1 MKKIVCLLLV
11 IWMMLGLCACGGSAK
26 ETAAYDSAPMEPAA
40 MAEEAF
46 EAEVAYGD
54 VNASQSYSVGTAD
67 GNGSGTD
74 AKINT
79 GFDSE
84 KIIYS
89 CYAEIETLTF
99 EESCQ
104 EITKLIARYGGFL
117 ESSTVS
123 GHNYNYEGR
132 RNAEYVIRIPRESF
146 EEVTGS
152 LSNIGNVPYCSISA
166 ENITAQYRDT
176 ESRLATY
183 QVEEDRLLAMLEK
196 AETVADMLEIES
208 RLSEV
213 RYNIE
218 SLTTTILG
226 WDSLV
231 NYSTLTIYL
240 QEVIEYTAEP
250 ELTYWQRI
258 GKGFMS
264 TLRDVGEFFKDLF
277 RAFIVS
283 LPVLVLL
290 AVGAVILVVIVRTWK
305 KRRAAKKARKHD
317 IE

>member
-1 MKKIVCLLLV
+1 MKKIVCLLLAV
-11 IWMMLGLCACGGSAK
+11 LTMLGLCACGGSAK
-26 ETAAYDSAPMEPAA
+26 ETAAYDSAPREPAA
-40 MAEEAF
+40 MAEEAV
-46 EAEVAYGD
+46 EMEMAYANG
-54 VNASQSYSVGTAD
+54 SQSYSVGT
-67 GNGSGTD
+67 TD
-74 AKINT
+74 SSASDTVVNRS
-79 GFDSE
+79 FDSE

-117 ESSTVS
+117 EKSTVS

-166 ENITAQYRDT
+166 ENITSQYRDT

-183 QVEEDRLLAMLEK
+183 QVEEERLLAMLEK

-208 RLSEV
+208 RLAEV
-213 RYNIE
+213 RYEIE

-231 NYSTLTIYL
+231 SYSTLTIYL

-258 GKGFMS
+258 GKGFMR
-264 TLRDVGEFFKDLF
+264 TLRDVGEFFKDLL
-277 RAFIVS
+277 RVFIVS

-290 AVGAVILVVIVRTWK
+290 GAVAVIVVVIVRFQK
-305 KRRAAKKARKHD
+305 KRRAAKKAWKQD
-317 IE
+317 ME

>member
-1 MKKIVCLLLV
+1 MKKIVCLLLAV
-11 IWMMLGLCACGGSAK
+11 LTMLGLCACGASGK
-26 ETAAYDSAPMEPAA
+26 ETAAADSAPVEPAA
-40 MAEEAF
+40 MAMAEEA
-46 EAEVAYGD
+46 AEMERAYANG
-54 VNASQSYSVGTAD
+54 SQSYSVGTTDA
-67 GNGSGTD
+67 GASGT
-74 AKINT
+74 AASRN
-79 GFDSE
+79 FDSE

-89 CYAEIETLTF
+89 CYAEVETLTF

-117 ESSTVS
+117 EQSTVS

-152 LSNIGNVPYCSISA
+152 LSNIGNVPYCSVSA
-166 ENITAQYRDT
+166 ENITSQYRDT

-183 QVEEDRLLAMLEK
+183 QVEEERLLAMLEK

-231 NYSTLTIYL
+231 SYSTLTICL
-240 QEVIEYTAEP
+240 QEVVEYTAEP

-258 GKGFMS
+258 GKGFMR

-277 RAFIVS
+277 RVFVVS

-290 AVGAVILVVIVRTWK
+290 AAGAGIVATVVVLCK
-305 KRRAAKKARKHD
+305 KRRAAKRIRKRD
-317 IE
+317 ME

>member
-1 MKKIVCLLLV
+1 MKKIVCLLLAV
-11 IWMMLGLCACGGSAK
+11 WMMLGLCACGGSAK

-46 EAEVAYGD
+46 EAEMGYGD
-54 VNASQSYSVGTAD
+54 VNTSQGYSVGTTD
-67 GNGSGTD
+67 GSSSDTGT
-74 AKINT
+74 NRS
-79 GFDSE
+79 FDSE

-99 EESCQ
+99 EESCR

-117 ESSTVS
+117 EQSTVS

-152 LSNIGNVPYCSISA
+152 LSNIGNVPYCSVSA
-166 ENITAQYRDT
+166 ENITSQYRDT

-183 QVEEDRLLAMLEK
+183 QVEEERLLSMLEK

-258 GKGFMS
+258 GKGFMR

-277 RAFIVS
+277 RVFIVS

-290 AVGAVILVVIVRTWK
+290 AVGAVIVIAAVRGFK
-305 KRRAAKKARKHD
+305 KRRAAKRPRKHD

>member
-1 MKKIVCLLLV
+1 MKKFVCLLLV
-11 IWMMLGLCACGGSAK
+11 MGMMLGLCACGGSAK
-26 ETAAYDSAPMEPAA
+26 GTGAYDLVAMEPAA

-46 EAEVAYGD
+46 ESEVAY
-54 VNASQSYSVGTAD
+54 NTSQSYSVGSTA
-67 GNGSGTD
+67 GD
-74 AKINT
+74 ASDAAVNRD
-79 GFDSE
+79 FDSE

-123 GHNYNYEGR
+123 GHNYNYAGR
-132 RNAEYVIRIPRESF
+132 RSAEYVIRIPRESF

-166 ENITAQYRDT
+166 ENITSQYRDT

-183 QVEEDRLLAMLEK
+183 QVEEDRLLSMLEK

-208 RLSEV
+208 RLSDV

-231 NYSTLTIYL
+231 SYSTLTIYL
-240 QEVIEYTAEP
+240 QEVVEYTAEP

-258 GKGFMS
+258 GKGFMN

-277 RAFIVS
+277 RVVIVS
-283 LPVLVLL
+283 LPVLVVL
-290 AVGAVILVVIVRTWK
+290 AAGAGIVIAVVRVCK
-305 KRRAAKKARKHD
+305 KRRVAKKARKHD

>member
-1 MKKIVCLLLV
+1 MKKIVCLLLAV
-11 IWMMLGLCACGGSAK
+11 LTMLGLCACGASGK
-26 ETAAYDSAPMEPAA
+26 ETAAADSAPREPAA
-40 MAEEAF
+40 MAMGMAEEA
-46 EAEVAYGD
+46 AEMEMAYANG
-54 VNASQSYSVGTAD
+54 SQNYSVGT
-67 GNGSGTD
+67 TD
-74 AKINT
+74 SSASDTAVNRN
-79 GFDSE
+79 FDSE

-99 EESCQ
+99 EESCE

-117 ESSTVS
+117 EQSTVS

-152 LSNIGNVPYCSISA
+152 LSNIGNVPYCSVSA
-166 ENITAQYRDT
+166 ENITSQYRDT

-183 QVEEDRLLAMLEK
+183 QVEEERLLSMLEK

-231 NYSTLTIYL
+231 SYSTLTIYL

-258 GKGFMS
+258 GKGFMR

-277 RAFIVS
+277 RVIIVS

-290 AVGAVILVVIVRTWK
+290 AAGAGIVIAVIRIFK
-305 KRRAAKKARKHD
+305 KRRAAKKARKRGM
-317 IE
+317 E